1 MHLAIDCSA
10 QLLITSV
17 FTKWSCDVRILS
29 ANKAKLCLSELKWII
44 HGHSVTNLTFLS
56 DSVKCNFKE
65 ITLCKGKGLYICHG
79 KFM

>member
-17 FTKWSCDVRILS
+17 FMKWYCDVRILS

-44 HGHSVTNLTFLS
+44 HGHSVTNLTLTS
-56 DSVKCNFKE
+56 DSVKSDFKE
-65 ITLCKGKGLYICHG
+65 ITLYKEKGLSVCHG
-79 KFM
+79 KFL